1 MAVDP
6 GETELAVEAAPSVG
20 ENEPDLQDSNRLDA
34 DSQDTVIDGRQYPLH
49 PKSVVVA
56 QLTAAIGATSVGTML
71 LIAVLVAVLATALSG
86 VVKLVILAS
95 WVVLAALAGVLC
107 YRWPRIRYEHIKYRV
122 DDNGF
127 TVYRGVLWRSVTSV
141 PKARVQHTDVSQGP
155 LQRGYGLASLVIHTA
170 GTQDSSVTLRG
181 LPHEA
186 AMHIRDYL
194 IDGSDRIAV

>member
-1 MAVDP
+1 MAVDV
-6 GETELAVEAAPSVG
+6 GKTELAADAARIVS
-20 ENEPDLQDSNRLDA
+20 ENEPDPQDANP
-34 DSQDTVIDGRQYPLH
+34 QDTVIDGRRYRLH
-49 PKSVVVA
+49 PKSVVAA
-56 QLTAAIGATSVGTML
+56 QLTAAIWAVAVAMIL
-71 LIAVLVAVLATALSG
+71 LIAVLVVVLATPLSG
-86 VVKLVILAS
+86 ALKLAALAS

-107 YRWPRIRYEHIKYRV
+107 YRWPRVRYDHIRYRV

-127 TVYRGVLWRSVTSV
+127 TVYRGVFWRSVTSV

-181 LPHEA
+181 LPHEV